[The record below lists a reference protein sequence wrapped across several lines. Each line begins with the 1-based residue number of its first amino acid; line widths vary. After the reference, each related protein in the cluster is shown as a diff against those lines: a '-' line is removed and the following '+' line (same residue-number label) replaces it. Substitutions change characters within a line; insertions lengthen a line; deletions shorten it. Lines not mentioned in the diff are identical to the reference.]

1 MSTNDLQP
9 TQTADRDRVEPA
21 YEAVLLFDGGC
32 PFCSAA
38 ASALRQLPKLGVL
51 AWNGN
56 AAQRFFTA
64 QFDEPPFTLV
74 FVDVTADQMWLG
86 RATADESCD
95 RASLP
100 TFVQDLLED
109 DFERIADTVRVAS
122 GSAQYAADLSGT
134 RSISDAAT
142 AKYDN
147 FAPNVHSTLGARESR
162 RSAVRDTYASV

>member
-21 YEAVLLFDGGC
+21 YEAVLIFDRGC

-38 ASALRQLPKLGVL
+38 ASALRRLPKVGVL
-51 AWNGN
+51 AWNGD
-56 AAQRFFTA
+56 AAQQFFTA

-74 FVDVTADQMWLG
+74 FVDVTADQMWLD

-109 DFERIADTVRVAS
+109 DFERIADTVRVAV
-122 GSAQYAADLSGT
+122 GSTQYAADLSGT
-134 RSISDAAT
+134 RSLNDAAT

-147 FAPNVHSTLGARESR
+147 FAPNVHSTLGAGELR
-162 RSAVRDTYASV
+162 RSAVRDRYASV